1 MTSEPAVRIDAP
13 TGARSE
19 LYGLLADA
27 LSFPER
33 AFHGHV
39 AAGVFREEAE
49 GLVEELPYPLP
60 VTVDFEGLAEAGEY
74 VDFQAEYIRLFEV
87 GAIRPPCPLYGGE
100 WGPAR
105 KRTMEEVL
113 RFYRF
118 FGMKV
123 DERARELPDHVTVEL
138 EFLQVLAFE
147 EGMARATGIDTAPLL
162 RAQRDF
168 LERHPA
174 RWWRLLERK
183 LATQNPARFYA
194 ALASLTGAFLAGD
207 LAYVRGLLEGQ

>member
-1 MTSEPAVRIDAP
+1 MTSEPAVRIDEA
-13 TGARSE
+13 TSARSE

-33 AFHGHV
+33 AFHV
-39 AAGVFREEAE
+39 RVTAGAFRDDVE
-49 GLVEELPYPLP
+49 GLVEALPYSLP
-60 VTVDFEGLAEAGEY
+60 AAVDFGGLAEAGEY

-118 FGMKV
+118 FGLKV
-123 DERARELPDHVTVEL
+123 DERARELPDHVSIEL

-147 EGMARATGIDTAPLL
+147 EGMARATGVDTVPLL

-183 LATQNPARFYA
+183 LATQQPARFYA

-207 LAYVRGLLEGQ
+207 LAYVQRLLDEG

>member
-1 MTSEPAVRIDAP
+1 MTSEPAVRIDEA
-13 TGARSE
+13 TSARSE

-33 AFHGHV
+33 AFHV
-39 AAGVFREEAE
+39 RVTAGAFRDDVE
-49 GLVEELPYPLP
+49 GLVEALPYSLP
-60 VTVDFEGLAEAGEY
+60 AAVDFDGLAEGGEY

-118 FGMKV
+118 FGLKV
-123 DERARELPDHVTVEL
+123 DERARELPDHVSIEL

-147 EGMARATGIDTAPLL
+147 EGMARATGVDTGSLL

-183 LATQNPARFYA
+183 LATQQPARFYA

-207 LAYVRGLLEGQ
+207 LAYVQRLLDEG

>member
-1 MTSEPAVRIDAP
+1 MTSEPAVRIDEA
-13 TGARSE
+13 TSARSE

-33 AFHGHV
+33 SFHLRVTAGAFRDDV
-39 AAGVFREEAE
+39 E
-49 GLVEELPYPLP
+49 GLVEALPYALP
-60 VTVDFEGLAEAGEY
+60 GNVDFDGLAEAGEY
-74 VDFQAEYIRLFEV
+74 IDFQAEYIRLFEV

-123 DERARELPDHVTVEL
+123 DERARELPDHVSIEL

-147 EGMARATGIDTAPLL
+147 EGMARATGVETAPLL
-162 RAQRDF
+162 RAQCDF

-194 ALASLTGAFLAGD
+194 ALASFTGAFLAGD
-207 LAYVRGLLEGQ
+207 LAYVRRLLGDA

>member
-1 MTSEPAVRIDAP
+1 MTSGPAVRIDAG
-13 TGARSE
+13 TSARSE

-27 LSFPER
+27 LSFPDR
-33 AFHGHV
+33 AFHV
-39 AAGVFREEAE
+39 RVTAGAFRDE
-49 GLVEELPYPLP
+49 VEELASGLPYALP
-60 VTVDFEGLAEAGEY
+60 APVDFEGLADAGEY

-123 DERARELPDHVTVEL
+123 DERARELPDHVTIEL
-138 EFLQVLAFE
+138 EFLKVLAFE
-147 EGMARATGIDTAPLL
+147 EGMARATGVDAAPLL

-194 ALASLTGAFLAGD
+194 ALASLTGAFLTGD
-207 LAYVRGLLEGQ
+207 LAYVQGLLGVR